1 MVVYTEPTV
10 SWVLGTNERTN
21 KQPAKQQLFLPTRL
35 QFFCIL
41 FYTKW
46 FCISLLWLWSSS
58 SLLYLITTPNYL
70 YTNTLS
76 EEQAGSR
83 MDRQTDRPYS
93 FISSSLM
100 FPSFLLCLA
109 LFFALVVIVRTTTNN
124 VDDTRTHI
132 HFPQKYTWRK
142 EVLHYFVFLVV
153 AIVFLCYPTL
163 ESLLLSFR
171 VVLCWHF
178 LLLDFEG
185 NNFYVLWI
193 ILWLWKEINVLSID
207 MNKSTKRRNR
217 SHFFLL

>member
-1 MVVYTEPTV
+1 MILYFFAMIVVVVVVAIFNHYSKLLVHKYT
-10 SWVLGTNERTN
+10 
-21 KQPAKQQLFLPTRL
+21 
-35 QFFCIL
+35 
-41 FYTKW
+41 
-46 FCISLLWLWSSS
+46 
-58 SLLYLITTPNYL
+58 
-70 YTNTLS
+70 
-76 EEQAGSR
+76 AGWQS
-83 MDRQTDRPYS
+83 DRQTDRPTILLYILLLDVS
-93 FISSSLM
+93 VLPFM
-100 FPSFLLCLA
+100 FGT
-109 LFFALVVIVRTTTNN
+109 FFALVVIVRTTTNN

-163 ESLLLSFR
+163 ESLFLSFR

>member
-1 MVVYTEPTV
+1 MILYFFAMIVVVVVVAIFNHYSKLLVHKYTV
-10 SWVLGTNERTN
+10 R
-21 KQPAKQQLFLPTRL
+21 R
-35 QFFCIL
+35 
-41 FYTKW
+41 
-46 FCISLLWLWSSS
+46 
-58 SLLYLITTPNYL
+58 
-70 YTNTLS
+70 
-76 EEQAGSR
+76 AGWQS
-83 MDRQTDRPYS
+83 DGQTDRPTILLYILLLDVS
-93 FISSSLM
+93 VLPFM
-100 FPSFLLCLA
+100 FGT
-109 LFFALVVIVRTTTNN
+109 FFALVVIVRTTTNN

-163 ESLLLSFR
+163 ESLFLSFR